1 MVQTCSRCSRAN
13 PPEALYCYFDG
24 AVLGDHT
31 SNGGPVHTGTQPFH
45 HQFTFPSGRVCRNF
59 DQLALACQE
68 HWAEAVEL
76 LQQGYLEN
84 FLAGLGR
91 ADLALA
97 AQEAARFPD
106 PDRGLDQFLAKLPS
120 DVIVPPKLLVEP
132 TEVHLGQLQVGEDR
146 ELELHL
152 SNQGMRLLYGSVA
165 CVDCVWLAVGEGAGS
180 PHKLF
185 QFGGELVIPVRVRG
199 KHLRA
204 ENKPLE
210 GRLLVETNAGT
221 VTVMVR
227 ADVPVEPFPEGIFAG
242 ARTPRQIADKAKA
255 HLKINLKETAAP
267 FENGAVARWYQDNG
281 WTYPVQGP
289 VAEGAAAVQQ
299 FFDALGLSRPPR
311 VELSATAITLQ
322 GNVGVQLRHVLE
334 IRAQERRPIYAYG
347 TSDQPWLEVGRGR
360 LDGRT
365 ATLALPLVVPSV
377 PDHEGQTLTARVTVI
392 ANGNQRFTVPVTL
405 EVGGS
410 FYFNQ
415 TQPRVPAAET
425 NLTPT
430 AAAPTMTA
438 ATPVPESAPPAPPA
452 AVETEHRAG
461 RRWPHAVPAGLLV
474 LALVGVVAYDR
485 VQVNPSASE
494 EEVQS
499 RSGMFDD
506 PEPRLG
512 IKFDS
517 RMRFGIVML
526 KERDP
531 NNPARFKRLTAKED
545 GWSNN
550 TCVRLDGEGHLFGTP
565 PVGEWAQTKRFE
577 SLKQVPLGRDRHGW
591 MSTWVYPRRNVRVRQ
606 TVEIIPNEQTRLL
619 DTCLIHYLV
628 ENHDTIP
635 HKVGIR
641 VMLDTFIGSNDGV
654 PFVIPG
660 RAGLLE
666 TMQVFDQ
673 KNIPDYIEALENP
686 DPANPSTIAH
696 MGLKLHTVR
705 IRPRDPDLEPLE
717 KLVICR
723 WPGTSEKRWDWEYKA
738 MNDSGQTD
746 RIAQVLAAQGV
757 ASPGSPSSVI
767 PQAAVALGVAA
778 FSASAL
784 MNDPPEEKNDSCV
797 VLYWEDRP
805 MEPGTRRAMAFTYG
819 LGRISSSSDGKLGI
833 TVGGSFQPG
842 GVFTVTAY
850 VKDPVPGQKIKLS
863 LPRGLSLALGEE
875 GHEQANEQVVDQAAE
890 YSQVS
895 WRVRGDSEGLHTL
908 EVSSGLE
915 RQIYKVRIRKQ
926 GLFD

>member
-1 MVQTCSRCSRAN
+1 MVQTCSRCSHIN
-13 PPEALYCYFDG
+13 PAEALYCYFDG
-24 AVLGDHT
+24 AVLGDHE
-31 SNGGPVHTGTQPFH
+31 SNGGPIHTGTQPFH
-45 HQFTFPSGRVCRNF
+45 LHFTFPSGRVCRNF

-68 HWAEAVEL
+68 QWAETVEL
-76 LQQGYLEN
+76 LRKGYLEK

-91 ADLALA
+91 IDLALA

-106 PDRGLDQFLAKLPS
+106 PDRGLDQFLTKLPS
-120 DVIVPPKLLVEP
+120 DVIAPPKLLVEP
-132 TEVHLGQLQVGEDR
+132 TEVNLGQLQVGEDR
-146 ELELHL
+146 DLELHL
-152 SNQGMRLLYGSVA
+152 TNLGTRLIYGSVA
-165 CVDCVWLAVGEGAGS
+165 CVDCIWLAVGEGAGS

-185 QFGGELVIPVRVRG
+185 QFRGELVIPVHVRG
-199 KHLRA
+199 KYLRA

-210 GRLLVETNAGT
+210 GRLLVETNAGA
-221 VTVMVR
+221 VTVLVR
-227 ADVPVEPFPEGIFAG
+227 ADVPVKSFGEGIFAG

-255 HLKINLKETAAP
+255 HLKVNLKETAAP

-311 VELSATAITLQ
+311 VEIDAGAIVLQ

-334 IRAQERRPIYAYG
+334 IKAQERRPIYAYG

-365 ATLALPLVVPSV
+365 AILALPLVVPSV
-377 PDHEGQTLTARVTVI
+377 PDQEGQTLTARVTVI

-410 FYFNQ
+410 FNF
-415 TQPRVPAAET
+415 TRT
-425 NLTPT
+425 
-430 AAAPTMTA
+430 
-438 ATPVPESAPPAPPA
+438 APPAPAAEVSPAPSAPAPA
-452 AVETEHRAG
+452 AAAAAPVLVNDVPAPAAAEAPRAG
-461 RRWPHAVPAGLLV
+461 RRWLHAIPAGLLF
-474 LALVGVVAYDR
+474 LALLGVMIYDR
-485 VQVNPSASE
+485 THPTTAAPE
-494 EEVQS
+494 EGIS
-499 RSGMFDD
+499 RLTELDD

-512 IKFDS
+512 VKFNS

-526 KERDP
+526 KEQDP
-531 NNPARFKRLTAKED
+531 NNPAQFKRLTAKED

-550 TCVRLDGEGHLFGTP
+550 TCVRLDGRAHLFGT

-577 SLKQVPLGRDRHGW
+577 SLKQIPLGHNRHGW
-591 MSTWVYPRRNVRVRQ
+591 MSTWVYPKRNVWVRQ
-606 TVEIIPNEQTRLL
+606 TVEIVPNEQTRLL
-619 DTCLIHYLV
+619 DTCLIHYLI
-628 ENHDTIP
+628 ENRDTIP
-635 HKVGIR
+635 HNVGIR

-660 RAGLLE
+660 QAGLLE
-666 TMQVFDQ
+666 TMKTFDQ
-673 KNIPDYIEALENP
+673 KSIPDYIEALEHP
-686 DPANPSTIAH
+686 DPTNPGTIAH
-696 MGLKLHTVR
+696 MGLKLDSAR
-705 IRPRDPDLEPLE
+705 ILPSDPDIEPLE
-717 KLVICR
+717 KLVICH

-738 MNDSGQTD
+738 MNDTAEG
-746 RIAQVLAAQGV
+746 
-757 ASPGSPSSVI
+757 
-767 PQAAVALGVAA
+767 
-778 FSASAL
+778 
-784 MNDPPEEKNDSCV
+784 KKDSCV

-805 MEPGTRRAMAFTYG
+805 MEPGSRRAMAFTYG
-819 LGRISSSSDGKLGI
+819 LGSISSSGDSKLGI

-842 GVFTVTAY
+842 QVFTVTAY
-850 VKDPVPGQKIKLS
+850 VKDPVQGQKIKLS
-863 LPRGLSLALGEE
+863 LPRGLSLAPAEGGGEQMD
-875 GHEQANEQVVDQAAE
+875 EQIVGEATD

-895 WRVRGDSEGLHTL
+895 WRVRAETEGLHTL